1 MLLSC
6 LGYIISF
13 LSVTKWLLTYQS
25 SVGFTAFLMLSSHAP
40 ACSLTLGFFI
50 RLGAVRFVGGLIF
63 DIASCH
69 LSFS

>member
-1 MLLSC
+1 MSLSC

-25 SVGFTAFLMLSSHAP
+25 DVGFSIFSMLSSHAL
-40 ACSLTLGFFI
+40 ASTLTLGFLI

-63 DIASCH
+63 DTASCH